1 MYVYFDL
8 FSYRFGNK
16 FYEKVA
22 NPSDVLLFKKRAK
35 LKDDMSDDKFDAN
48 GFGDLIDNE
57 GQITMEDL
65 IQEYFGTQEKDN
77 KLSVLDQ
84 REFGNA
90 VKIFIDKD
98 DKDALKYSVD
108 RTLESQFSTLMERED
123 GLEVAMSWRQGHCGA
138 DDMDIEDERP
148 EVSVRKT
155 GGGSRAKAPA
165 AASVHAISDDDLSLD
180 EDEEPP
186 PAKPARGRGRGRGS
200 RGGRGRAAPVVT
212 SSPVKRGGRGALATS
227 SRDSLSLG
235 STQSTLAQSFARAV
249 PRYVNVVVHFFR
261 LISKYPGT
269 HRPKPGRKEIRNS
282 NLSPTVMSNKTHAF
296 PFSYIFPVTLSTNI
310 TISPRNKNCDNKI
323 ISREYIK
330 YI

>member
-1 MYVYFDL
+1 MASKFVY
-8 FSYRFGNK
+8 YRFGNK

-35 LKDDMSDDKFDAN
+35 IKDDMADDKFDAN

-57 GQITMEDL
+57 GQVTMEDL

-123 GLEVAMSWRQGHCGA
+123 GLEVAMSWWHGGA
-138 DDMDIEDERP
+138 DDMDVEE
-148 EVSVRKT
+148 EKLEVRKT
-155 GGGSRAKAPA
+155 TGAARTKAPVS
-165 AASVHAISDDDLSLD
+165 ASVHAISDDDLSLG
-180 EDEEPP
+180 EDEELP

-212 SSPVKRGGRGALATS
+212 SSPVKRGGRGALTAS
-227 SRDSLSLG
+227 SRDSLSLGSRAG
-235 STQSTLAQSFARAV
+235 STQSTLAQSFARAA
-249 PRYVNVVVHFFR
+249 PR
-261 LISKYPGT
+261 
-269 HRPKPGRKEIRNS
+269 
-282 NLSPTVMSNKTHAF
+282 
-296 PFSYIFPVTLSTNI
+296 
-310 TISPRNKNCDNKI
+310 
-323 ISREYIK
+323 
-330 YI
+330 